1 MNPPLR
7 RSSKTMPESSEHAH
21 PEGTKRLFMFV
32 WGWLLALT
40 LIEVVLA
47 YRQLEIKVML
57 ALLMTLSV
65 IKASLI
71 ISYFMHLR
79 YEKRSLALTLMP
91 ALVFVI
97 AMMFIVFPDSIR
109 LYLMRPK

>member
-1 MNPPLR
+1 MNQ
-7 RSSKTMPESSEHAH
+7 TIQHAH
-21 PEGTKRLFMFV
+21 VAGSKRTFQFV

-40 LIEVVLA
+40 AVEVILA
-47 YRQLEIKVML
+47 YQQLEIKVML
-57 ALLMTLSV
+57 TVLMTLSI

-79 YEKRSLALTLMP
+79 YERRSLVFLLMP

-97 AMMFIVFPDSIR
+97 CMMFVIFPDSLR
-109 LYLMRPK
+109 LYEMRPK